1 MSGIIALALMLTA
14 VIGTSPHI
22 ATEFIRG
29 RIEKIDT
36 KNKTIICWNSRIGAF
51 AIKTDTN
58 SLIRQDGRR
67 VEFKDIIISSELSGI
82 ATKQFDGLYY
92 GKEIELM
99 ENTLEDSPKSNTN
112 QERDVSL

>member
-1 MSGIIALALMLTA
+1 MSDIIALALMITA

-36 KNKTIICWNSRIGAF
+36 KNKTIICWNSRIGVF
-51 AIKTDTN
+51 TLKTDIN

-67 VEFKDIIISSELSGI
+67 VEFKDIVISSELSGI
-82 ATKQFDGLYY
+82 VAKQFDGLYY
-92 GKEIELM
+92 GKEIELI
-99 ENTLEDSPKSNTN
+99 ENALEDTPKANRN
-112 QERDVSL
+112 DISL